1 MKQTLIKILKLL
13 SPYKWWMLLASLM
26 GFLTIGSSIG
36 LLMTSAYVI
45 AKAAL
50 HPNIGELSIAIV
62 GVRFFGI
69 SRGLLRYAERLFSH
83 DVTFNLLAKF
93 RVWFFKS
100 IEPLVPSKT
109 GKFTSGDLLTRV
121 VSDVES
127 LEHIFIRVLSPPIIA
142 LLVGI
147 LVSVIFAFFNIS
159 FVIAFLI
166 PYLLAGIVIPFLTY
180 KLSAK
185 IGEDIISLRSRL
197 TELSLDGI
205 EGKKELIS
213 FGKLE
218 THNSEFN
225 DTNNKLIKLQRRMNL
240 ISGMNES
247 LIGLMMNIAIIAI
260 FITAVPLVKSGAISG
275 ISLSVLALGT
285 MAAFEAVLPIPL
297 AIQYLNNSIKAGNRL
312 FQITEQ
318 TIEDKKR
325 FWITS
330 DAESFP
336 NVLIGNLSKKDRFR
350 VEASRNDT
358 NLTKQRYLKNKKKS
372 NLKLKGENVELKNIN
387 FSYRKNE
394 EVLKEIS
401 IKINTKEKIAIIG
414 GSGAGKSSI
423 INLLL
428 IFWEIDNGSI
438 SIDNIDYNE
447 ISEEDI
453 RNEYSTIPQKIFLFS
468 DTIKGNLLIAKP
480 DATDSELWS
489 ALQKAELKKFVET
502 LPNKLDTWIGNQGKQ
517 LSGGEQKRIAIA
529 RAILK
534 DSNIFICD
542 EITADLDS
550 VTEMNILNTIHSVTK
565 EKSLVYIT
573 HRLVDMDKFDYI
585 YLLENG
591 KIVSAGIHS
600 ELLINSEQY
609 KKYFEI

>member
-13 SPYKWWMLLASLM
+13 SHYKWWMLLASLM

-50 HPNIGELSIAIV
+50 HPHIGELSIAIV

-83 DVTFNLLAKF
+83 EVTFNLLAKF

-109 GKFTSGDLLTRV
+109 GKFTSGDLLARV

-127 LEHIFIRVLSPPIIA
+127 LEHVFIRVLSPPFVAFAIG
-142 LLVGI
+142 V
-147 LVSVIFAFFNIS
+147 LVSAIFAFFNVV
-159 FVIAFLI
+159 FVIAFLV
-166 PYLLAGIVIPFLTY
+166 PYLLAGVGVPYLTY

-185 IGEDIISLRSRL
+185 YGEDIILLRARL

-205 EGKKELIS
+205 EGKNELIF
-213 FGKLE
+213 FGKVE
-218 THNSEFN
+218 NHNSEFN
-225 DTNNKLIKLQRRMNL
+225 EVNRRLIKLQRKMKL

-247 LIGLMMNIAIIAI
+247 LIGLSMNIAVIII
-260 FITAVPLVKSGAISG
+260 FITSIPLVQNGLING
-275 ISLSVLALGT
+275 ISLSVLTLGT
-285 MAAFEAVLPIPL
+285 MVAFEAVLPIPL
-297 AIQYLNNSIKAGNRL
+297 ALQYLNSSIKAGDRL

-318 TIEDKKR
+318 TIED
-325 FWITS
+325 
-330 DAESFP
+330 E
-336 NVLIGNLSKKDRFR
+336 
-350 VEASRNDT
+350 
-358 NLTKQRYLKNKKKS
+358 KNKS
-372 NLKLKGENVELKNIN
+372 PNLNGDNIELKNVC
-387 FSYRKNE
+387 FSYRENE

-401 IKINTKEKIAIIG
+401 IKIDTNEKIAIIG

-428 IFWEIDNGSI
+428 NFWKTNSGSI
-438 SIDNIDYNE
+438 TIDNIDYNE
-447 ISEEDI
+447 ISEEEI
-453 RNEYSTIPQKIFLFS
+453 RAEYSVIPQKVFLFS

-480 DATDSELWS
+480 DATDEDLWNV
-489 ALQKAELKKFVET
+489 LQKAELKYLVES

-517 LSGGEQKRIAIA
+517 LSGGERKRIAIA

-550 VTEMNILNTIHSVTK
+550 VNEMNIINTIHSVTK
-565 EKSLVYIT
+565 EKSLIYIT
-573 HRLVDMDKFDYI
+573 HRLVDMDKFDSI
-585 YLLENG
+585 YLIENG
-591 KIVSAGIHS
+591 KIVSVGSHA
-600 ELLINSEQY
+600 ELITNSDEYQ
-609 KKYFEI
+609 KYFVN